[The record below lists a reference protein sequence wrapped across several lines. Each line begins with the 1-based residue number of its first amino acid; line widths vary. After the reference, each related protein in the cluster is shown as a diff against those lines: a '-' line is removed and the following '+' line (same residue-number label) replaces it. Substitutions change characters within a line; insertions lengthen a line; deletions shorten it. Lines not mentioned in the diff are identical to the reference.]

1 MNIGQE
7 TMLSLA
13 EASKVLPTFR
23 GGRVHVSTLWRWCR
37 KGCKGVRLEYG
48 RLGARIVTSQEALA
62 RFMQALATLD
72 EQPLSASAPAR
83 RLRRTDAQR
92 TTDVREADATLQR
105 EGF

>member
-48 RLGARIVTSQEALA
+48 RLGARIVTSEEALG
-62 RFMQALATLD
+62 RFMRALAALD

-83 RLRRTDAQR
+83 HLKRRDAQR
-92 TTDVREADATLQR
+92 TTEIGRADAMLQR